1 MKRGIFSALSV
12 RIWAVVS
19 ALLIILVGVADYL
32 ALGMYKETVKVVLG
46 GDRPVYDGS
55 ASEIY
60 TSQDGI
66 DSKED
71 SLNYANQVTETI
83 CEEGFVL
90 LKNDEHALPLAEG
103 TNIHVFGKNSADL
116 VVSGSGSAAGDTS
129 AAKTIYDSLSE
140 AGFTY
145 NEALRSFYED
155 DSASGKK
162 RSDPSGFVD
171 GEEVKMETA
180 ETPWESYSRESG
192 LLDSITGK
200 SEDAALIVISRMGGE
215 SYDLPKSSADD
226 TDRHYLELDENE
238 QELVRQVCSLG
249 FQSVTLVVNSANTM
263 ELGFV
268 EDGSLGQ
275 IDACIEIGR
284 PGNNGIMALGR
295 ILNGSVNPS
304 GHTVDTWTTDFT
316 QDPSYSNFASLDTGY
331 EGYYYTDYAEG
342 IYNGYRYWETRAQ
355 EENETWYDEH
365 VVYPFGY
372 GLSYTSFEWELVDD
386 GGLSEAESPEA
397 DGCYKIQVKVTNTG
411 DCAGK
416 DVVQLY
422 ASAPYTDGEIE
433 KAYEV
438 LCGFAKTGELQPGES
453 ETVTLEFEPYA
464 IASYDYADANHNGFT
479 GYELENGMY
488 QLMVS
493 RDAHTPVLNVEFQVQ
508 EKNEYDGIVYATNP
522 YSGTDT
528 TVENLF
534 EDADDELGLG
544 TEAEGHAMSRTDW
557 ELPTRSNEAA
567 MSDGLLE
574 KLQDTDSGNPLQSD
588 GQAEMPAT
596 AQAVSTTLDDLH
608 YDADGTLTD
617 WVSFEDD
624 RWDAVLDALTYDEMH
639 DMYNEGSFKSNG
651 ITSIKKAQTLDS
663 DGPTGYVNFMS
674 MTGDYDNNCV
684 YCCEVVVAS
693 TWNTEMAELLGE
705 AIGEEGLQGNGNGT
719 PYSGI
724 YAPGL
729 NLHRSPFGGRNGE
742 YFSEDSY
749 LSGYMGAAEI
759 QGAQSRGVYMTMKH
773 FAVNEQETYRQSSG
787 LINWIDE
794 QTLRELYLKPFE
806 IAVTKGNATGV
817 MTSFTRIG
825 TKWCGGDY
833 RLLTEVLK
841 NEWGFHGIIISDYNV
856 AATKYMNTKQ
866 EAYAGGNLSLASDDR
881 IWTSA
886 SADNANDVA
895 VLRENTKNVLY
906 AVANSNARTAIGYK
920 MPIWEIAVYAGE
932 AVLALLLILWGIL
945 VIRKA
950 KKKMAVQ

>member
-331 EGYYYTDYAEG
+331 EGYYYTDSAEG
-342 IYNGYRYWETRAQ
+342 IYNGYRSWETRAQ
-355 EENETWYDEH
+355 
-365 VVYPFGY
+365 
-372 GLSYTSFEWELVDD
+372 
-386 GGLSEAESPEA
+386 
-397 DGCYKIQVKVTNTG
+397 
-411 DCAGK
+411 
-416 DVVQLY
+416 
-422 ASAPYTDGEIE
+422 
-433 KAYEV
+433 
-438 LCGFAKTGELQPGES
+438 
-453 ETVTLEFEPYA
+453 
-464 IASYDYADANHNGFT
+464 
-479 GYELENGMY
+479 
-488 QLMVS
+488 
-493 RDAHTPVLNVEFQVQ
+493 
-508 EKNEYDGIVYATNP
+508 
-522 YSGTDT
+522 
-528 TVENLF
+528 
-534 EDADDELGLG
+534 
-544 TEAEGHAMSRTDW
+544 
-557 ELPTRSNEAA
+557 
-567 MSDGLLE
+567 
-574 KLQDTDSGNPLQSD
+574 
-588 GQAEMPAT
+588 
-596 AQAVSTTLDDLH
+596 
-608 YDADGTLTD
+608 
-617 WVSFEDD
+617 
-624 RWDAVLDALTYDEMH
+624 
-639 DMYNEGSFKSNG
+639 
-651 ITSIKKAQTLDS
+651 
-663 DGPTGYVNFMS
+663 
-674 MTGDYDNNCV
+674 
-684 YCCEVVVAS
+684 
-693 TWNTEMAELLGE
+693 
-705 AIGEEGLQGNGNGT
+705 
-719 PYSGI
+719 
-724 YAPGL
+724 
-729 NLHRSPFGGRNGE
+729 
-742 YFSEDSY
+742 
-749 LSGYMGAAEI
+749 
-759 QGAQSRGVYMTMKH
+759 
-773 FAVNEQETYRQSSG
+773 
-787 LINWIDE
+787 
-794 QTLRELYLKPFE
+794 
-806 IAVTKGNATGV
+806 
-817 MTSFTRIG
+817 
-825 TKWCGGDY
+825 
-833 RLLTEVLK
+833 
-841 NEWGFHGIIISDYNV
+841 
-856 AATKYMNTKQ
+856 
-866 EAYAGGNLSLASDDR
+866 
-881 IWTSA
+881 
-886 SADNANDVA
+886 
-895 VLRENTKNVLY
+895 
-906 AVANSNARTAIGYK
+906 
-920 MPIWEIAVYAGE
+920 
-932 AVLALLLILWGIL
+932 
-945 VIRKA
+945 
-950 KKKMAVQ
+950 